1 MRRSFLPAIGAVLAL
16 MAAFGV
22 AGGAARANGVPQ
34 LVKLTYLEGVSN
46 FGPHDA
52 EGVLEFSFAE
62 AYARVD
68 VKYLPPADGYT
79 YEGWLTGGDARALK
93 VGEIVTGPDG
103 VGVLEAKLEQLD
115 SYDYSLFVVAAR
127 SSTTPADDLPTDI
140 TIAGR
145 FTTLGDEPGTDVRPG
160 VLPDTGEEPG
170 AGNLERAVPD
180 RPCHDGGGWPGVR
193 VPAAQTQPEA
203 GPMIKGLYSAFTAM
217 EAAWRYQD
225 VLANN
230 IANANTTGFKREF
243 ATQQP
248 FDDVLLTQQAGVPA
262 PLTARIQ
269 AVVGQIGTGAFI
281 ADFTTDFQPGMIRQ
295 TENELDLAATTGF
308 FRVQD
313 ADGQVFYTRDG
324 RFGRD
329 AEGGLVTSHG
339 YRVLDVD
346 GQPITLPSSP
356 VSVNADGVILDGE
369 GATVAAIDVQD
380 FEPGQLQRAGEAFFT
395 ATGDPRAMA
404 SGPGI
409 RQGFLEGSNSI
420 LVEEMTSL
428 LTVQR
433 AYQANQAV
441 LAQLDGTLE
450 QAAGELGRL

>member
-1 MRRSFLPAIGAVLAL
+1 
-16 MAAFGV
+16 
-22 AGGAARANGVPQ
+22 
-34 LVKLTYLEGVSN
+34 
-46 FGPHDA
+46 
-52 EGVLEFSFAE
+52 
-62 AYARVD
+62 
-68 VKYLPPADGYT
+68 
-79 YEGWLTGGDARALK
+79 
-93 VGEIVTGPDG
+93 
-103 VGVLEAKLEQLD
+103 
-115 SYDYSLFVVAAR
+115 
-127 SSTTPADDLPTDI
+127 
-140 TIAGR
+140 
-145 FTTLGDEPGTDVRPG
+145 
-160 VLPDTGEEPG
+160 
-170 AGNLERAVPD
+170 
-180 RPCHDGGGWPGVR
+180 
-193 VPAAQTQPEA
+193 
-203 GPMIKGLYSAFTAM
+203 MIKGLYSAFTAM

-281 ADFTTDFQPGMIRQ
+281 ADFSTDFQPGMIRQ

-313 ADGQVFYTRDG
+313 ADGQVFFTRDG

-339 YRVLDVD
+339 YRVLATD
-346 GQPITLPSSP
+346 GQPITLPTSP
-356 VSVNADGVILDGE
+356 VAVNADGVILDAN

-380 FEPGQLQRAGEAFFT
+380 FEPGQLKRAGEAFFT
-395 ATGDPRAMA
+395 ATGDPRAMPD
-404 SGPGI
+404 GPGI